1 MYSVTVVGDKAV
13 VARLGRMRK
22 ALPRMMGVALT
33 AGAQP
38 LVNRAKDLCPYKTG
52 NLRRSIHFG
61 DLIVGPGF
69 AQGDAG
75 SNLEYAAAQENG
87 ATIVPRT
94 ARMLHWVTDTGE
106 DVFARQ
112 VTIPPHPY
120 MRPAAAETLPLVA
133 AATAHAL
140 ALQIV
145 RVP

>member
-1 MYSVTVVGDKAV
+1 MYSASVIGDKAV

-33 AGAQP
+33 AGAAP
-38 LVNRAKDLCPYKTG
+38 LVNRAKELCLYKTG

-61 DLIVGPGF
+61 DLVIGPGF
-69 AQGDAG
+69 AEGKAG
-75 SNLEYAAAQENG
+75 TNLEYAAAQENG
-87 ATIVPRT
+87 ATIVPKN
-94 ARMLHWVTDTGE
+94 AKMLHWVTDSGE
-106 DVFARQ
+106 DVFARS

-120 MRPAAAETLPLVA
+120 MRPAAAETVPLVA
-133 AATAHAL
+133 AATARAL